1 MTMGKALGIAIL
13 LAVLALLATC
23 AIDLASRMS
32 DDRAAHEGLA
42 AAAREEG
49 YAECLSDV
57 LGVVSDGGG
66 IDEVLAFARSRA
78 DGISKGEPR

>member
-1 MTMGKALGIAIL
+1 
-13 LAVLALLATC
+13 
-23 AIDLASRMS
+23 
-32 DDRAAHEGLA
+32 
-42 AAAREEG
+42 
-49 YAECLSDV
+49 V